1 MVVILICDYEVP
13 EVWRVLESWNDLTKI
28 ALLVNRTRNWEQN
41 QMCSWLLGLFPSV
54 PTIYS
59 SFLVLYLFLYDLQED
74 MRDHCI
80 GNTSR
85 KNVSIQHF
93 WELTQLVL
101 WAGRQRVA
109 PGVFQE
115 PCIAHRKPLSQ
126 PHKMVVGNKWDNG
139 CKVPGTW
146 EAQGSI
152 SGSY

>member
-101 WAGRQRVA
+101 WAGRQKGCSWCVSRAVYSPSKA
-109 PGVFQE
+109 IVS
-115 PCIAHRKPLSQ
+115 ASQ
-126 PHKMVVGNKWDNG
+126 NG
-139 CKVPGTW
+139 GWK
-146 EAQGSI
+146 
-152 SGSY
+152 